1 MISKAQRDQRQ
12 RQDIATTPEARKVLG
27 HIIHDINN
35 SLMLIGITADQLER
49 MVKDSA
55 SASLIDSQD
64 SSAPNIILR
73 RNISHI
79 RDMLN
84 EVTQSF
90 DNGDDAK
97 LRFTSA
103 DSQQFSALLHHQLPE
118 WRMILPEGAQ
128 ILIGNIT
135 FAGEVHIAPAYLARL
150 FQNLVRNAAEAYQTM
165 PSPTDRL
172 SITLESHVQGT
183 EVLVT
188 IDDNG
193 PGIDKAI
200 AAQIF
205 DAHVSTKPEQALP
218 TGLGLASARELAHLM
233 NGSLELRPQTKTG
246 ASFVLSLPLVNTHPP
261 QHLSAK

>member
-55 SASLIDSQD
+55 SALLIDSQD
-64 SSAPNIILR
+64 STAPNIILR

-79 RDMLN
+79 RDMLS

-97 LRFTSA
+97 LRLIAT
-103 DSQQFSALLHHQLPE
+103 DSQQFRALLQRQMPE

-128 ILIGNIT
+128 ILIGSVN
-135 FAGEVHIAPAYLARL
+135 FAGQLHLAPAYIARL
-150 FQNLVRNAAEAYQTM
+150 LQNLIRNAVEAYQTM
-165 PSPTDRL
+165 PNPTDRL
-172 SITLESHVQGT
+172 TITLECHVQGKD
-183 EVLVT
+183 VLVV

-193 PGIDKAI
+193 PCIEKAI

-261 QHLSAK
+261 QNLGAK

>member
-1 MISKAQRDQRQ
+1 MISKAQTDQRQ
-12 RQDIATTPEARKVLG
+12 RQDIATTPEARKALG

-55 SASLIDSQD
+55 SAALIDSQD
-64 SSAPNIILR
+64 STAPNIILR

-79 RDMLN
+79 RDMLS

-90 DNGDDAK
+90 YNADDSE
-97 LRFTSA
+97 LGLIPI
-103 DSQQFSALLHHQLPE
+103 DSQQFSAVLHHQLPE

-128 ILIGNIT
+128 ILIGNIN
-135 FAGEVHIAPAYLARL
+135 FAGEVHLAPAYLARL
-150 FQNLVRNAAEAYQTM
+150 LQNLVRNAAEAYQRM
-165 PSPTDRL
+165 PNPTDRL
-172 SITLESHVQGT
+172 TITLESHVRGK
-183 EVLVT
+183 EVLLM

-205 DAHVSTKPEQALP
+205 EAHVSTKPEQALP

-261 QHLSAK
+261 QDLGAK